1 MLKVYGSYICVEC
14 RDMRDRFQKED
25 IPFEFVDITENTTNL
40 KEFLRLRDQDEIF
53 TSVREN
59 GLIGIPFF
67 VHDDKKTL
75 DIEEAVSWIL
85 ECK

>member
-14 RDMRDRFQKED
+14 RDMRDRFHKER
-25 IPFEFVDITENTTNL
+25 IPFELVDITENTTNL
-40 KEFLRLRDQDEIF
+40 REFLRLRDYDEIF
-53 TSVREN
+53 SNVREN
-59 GLIGIPFF
+59 GSIGIPFF
-67 VHDDKKTL
+67 VLDDKKTL

>member
-25 IPFEFVDITENTTNL
+25 ISFEFVDITENTTNL
-40 KEFLRLRDQDEIF
+40 KEFLRLRDQDKIF
-53 TSVREN
+53 SSVREN

-67 VHDDKKTL
+67 VQDDKKTL
-75 DIEEAVSWIL
+75 NIEEAVSWIS
-85 ECK
+85 